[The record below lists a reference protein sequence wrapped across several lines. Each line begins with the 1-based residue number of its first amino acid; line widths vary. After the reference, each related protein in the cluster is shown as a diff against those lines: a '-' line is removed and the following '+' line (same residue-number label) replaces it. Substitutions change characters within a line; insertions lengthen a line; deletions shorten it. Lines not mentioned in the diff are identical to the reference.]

1 MDHVSLS
8 TLDEHPSD
16 RVACWGQICGS
27 FFGNLG
33 IDLPDDGP
41 LDAELTA
48 FEVGSLRMIRIDTTA
63 HSVHRDSVHT
73 ELPTDDQYKLVFQLD
88 GRGEI
93 RQNERAFGLQPGDWS
108 LYDPRVPY
116 TFTNHGRTTLL
127 VVLIPRRLLKGFRV
141 PSLHTCEVQGG
152 SVVGMSSMFGSFL
165 RSMYEQLPSLP
176 NGVSQPMSETVL
188 GLLASTMAVY
198 QENSD
203 AHAPLPSVLMAR
215 VKQYVQT
222 HLAEPDLTIERIA
235 LEMRCSK
242 RYLHRVFEDTDCS
255 LDRYIWQAR
264 LDRCHATLGSPAAVH
279 KSISE
284 IAFSWGFNSSAHF
297 CRMFKNRF
305 SLSPTE
311 FRRLAMAAG
320 TCVQP
325 APSH

>member
-8 TLDEHPSD
+8 TLGEHPSD
-16 RVACWGQICGS
+16 RIACWERISGR

-33 IDLPDDGP
+33 IDLPDNGP

-63 HSVHRDSVHT
+63 HRVRRDSVHT
-73 ELPTDDQYKLVFQLD
+73 ELPTDDQYKLLLQLN

-93 RQNERAFGLQPGDWS
+93 RQNERAFSLRPGDWS

-116 TFTNHGRTTLL
+116 SFANHGHSTLL
-127 VVLIPRRLLKGFRV
+127 VVLIPRRLLKGFKV
-141 PSLHTCEVQGG
+141 PSLHTCEAHSG
-152 SVVGMSSMFGSFL
+152 SVLGMSSMFGSFL
-165 RSMYEQLPSLP
+165 KSMSEQLPTLP
-176 NGVSQPMSETVL
+176 NGVGQPMSETVL
-188 GLLASTMAVY
+188 GLLTSTMAVY
-198 QENSD
+198 QETSD

-222 HLAEPDLTIERIA
+222 HLAEPDLNIERIA

-242 RYLHRVFEDTDCS
+242 RYLHRVFEDADCS
-255 LDRYIWQAR
+255 LERYIWQAR
-264 LDRCHATLGSPAAVH
+264 LDRCHAALGSPETAH

-284 IAFSWGFNSSAHF
+284 VAFSWGFNSSAHF

-305 SLSPTE
+305 GLSPTD
-311 FRRLAMAAG
+311 FRRRAMTETG
-320 TCVQP
+320 V
-325 APSH
+325 PSVLSH